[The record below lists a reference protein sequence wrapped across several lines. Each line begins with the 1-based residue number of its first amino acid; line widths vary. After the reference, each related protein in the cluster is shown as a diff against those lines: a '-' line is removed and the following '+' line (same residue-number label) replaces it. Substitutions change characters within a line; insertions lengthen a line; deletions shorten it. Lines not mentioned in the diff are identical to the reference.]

1 MMSISASAPSS
12 ARRLL
17 SVYSCVLRFR
27 VCCFTLRLSLKLTKS
42 QYRLTTLFTVAMT
55 CCLKVRS
62 EMCNWFLAIRMAR
75 LLTFTPNPLSRFWVI
90 EKLKEPESTGL
101 KSLLGEFCLYPNV
114 LPMPSE
120 TLVPVR
126 NPCWMPKLVP
136 FCDVTRK
143 LVPVTK
149 ELVCGDVWC
158 WNCALTKTVGSRF
171 GMAEPDNWTLRPLS
185 TPPEPPPEP
194 PLLEGP
200 SALTA
205 PSTPREADDGPVEML
220 LLTLRS
226 NCPALARCRLDC
238 WSLGVRRATSISRLF
253 SRANAMASRND
264 R

>member
-17 SVYSCVLRFR
+17 SVYSCVVRPR
-27 VCCFTLRLSLKLTKS
+27 VCCFSLRLSLNVTRS
-42 QYRLTTLFTVAMT
+42 QYRPTTLFTVAMT

-62 EMCNWFLAIRMAR
+62 EICNWFLAIRMAR
-75 LLTFTPNPLSRFWVI
+75 LLTFMPKPLSRFWVI

-101 KSLLGEFCLYPNV
+101 KSLLGEFCLYPSV

-126 NPCWMPKLVP
+126 KPCWMPKFVL
-136 FCDVTRK
+136 FNDVTRK

-171 GMAEPDNWTLRPLS
+171 GMAEPCNWTLRPLS
-185 TPPEPPPEP
+185 TPPVPLLEL
-194 PLLEGP
+194 LLEGP
-200 SALTA
+200 SELTA
-205 PSTPREADDGPVEML
+205 PSAPSEGDDGPVEML

-238 WSLGVRRATSISRLF
+238 CNLGVRRATSISRLF
-253 SRANAMASRND
+253 SSASAMASRSD